1 MAEVEIV
8 DLVSSDDEVGATSV
22 GNSGLGNEADETGD
36 GSELSD
42 VEGNRMDEDQK
53 EGDGSEEDDA
63 TSDIDMDPEG
73 DEADDESGEEA
84 EEEDNEKENDG
95 DRILS
100 SAAVA
105 ELIRFNTESSYPDIL
120 TRNQNSRGEGYSADV
135 AEGTLPGGYET
146 YADGFGNVTHN
157 GRETNYGYFG
167 DAYQF
172 TVVSHSGTR
181 QLLSLN
187 VYDLFA
193 RARDISLA
201 FVEKMTNFMMLLT

>member
-1 MAEVEIV
+1 M
-8 DLVSSDDEVGATSV
+8 DLVSSDDEVGATGV

-53 EGDGSEEDDA
+53 EGDGSEEDEEQDLAEDDA
-63 TSDIDMDPEG
+63 TSDMDMDPEG

-84 EEEDNEKENDG
+84 EEAEEAEEEDSEKENDG

-105 ELIRFNTESSYPDIL
+105 ELIRFNNEGSYPDIL
-120 TRNQNSRGEGYSADV
+120 TGNPNSRGEGHSADV
-135 AEGTLPGGYET
+135 AEGTLPGGYEV

-157 GRETNYGYFG
+157 GQGIHYSHFG
-167 DAYQF
+167 DGYQF
-172 TVVSHSGTR
+172 TAVSHSGT
-181 QLLSLN
+181 
-187 VYDLFA
+187 
-193 RARDISLA
+193 
-201 FVEKMTNFMMLLT
+201 